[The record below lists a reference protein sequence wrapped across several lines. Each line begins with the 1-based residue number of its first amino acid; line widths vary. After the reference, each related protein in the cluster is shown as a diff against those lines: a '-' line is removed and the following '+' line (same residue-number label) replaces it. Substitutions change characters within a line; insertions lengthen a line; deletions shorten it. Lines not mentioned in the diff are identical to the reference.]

1 MKTEPDLQ
9 SLLQAFFTD
18 RLMAQRNASPHTVAS
33 YRDTFRLLLVF
44 AQERLG
50 RPPSALALD
59 DFDSSFIGDFLDH
72 LENRRKNGAR
82 SRNARLAAIRS
93 FFRYASYR
101 LPEKS
106 SLIQRVLAM
115 PSKKYERALVDYLTE
130 RETAALLDAPDRGTW
145 SGRRDFALM
154 LLAVQTGLRVSELC
168 GLRGRDLTFGTGTHV
183 RCVGKGRKERCTPL
197 TRSAALV
204 VSAWV
209 DEQRVL
215 PDDWLFPNRAGK
227 RLSTDGVQ
235 CILSKHVAVARR
247 TCPSME
253 EKRVSPHVLRHTTAM
268 NLLHSGTDIAVIA
281 LWLGHERIETTQIY
295 VTADLAMKEKI
306 LGKTAIPA
314 VKVQRFRPDDTLMA
328 FLKGL

>member
-1 MKTEPDLQ
+1 MKTAPDFQ

-59 DFDSSFIGDFLDH
+59 DLDSSFIGDFLDH
-72 LENRRKNGAR
+72 LENRRKNSAR

-93 FFRYASYR
+93 FFRYASFR

-115 PSKKYERALVDYLTE
+115 PSKKYERALVDYLTDK
-130 RETAALLDAPDRGTW
+130 ETAALLDAPDRGTW

-168 GLRGRDLTFGTGTHV
+168 GLRGRDLTFGASAYV

-204 VSAWV
+204 ISAWIE
-209 DEQRVL
+209 EQRVL
-215 PDDWLFPNRAGK
+215 PDDWIFPNRSGK

-235 CILSKHVAVARR
+235 CILSKHVAAARR
-247 TCPSME
+247 ACPSME

-281 LWLGHERIETTQIY
+281 LWLGHERMETTQIY

-306 LGKTAIPA
+306 LGKTATPA

-328 FLKGL
+328 FLKSL